1 MNIVVIICDQL
12 RYDALQCN
20 GNPYVQTPNL
30 NRLAE
35 RSVQFTSAFTS
46 APICSPA
53 RHSLI
58 SGVYPFAHG
67 VTDNETKPAKPLET
81 IAHKLHTAGYRS
93 AHITAVPEKGGF
105 DHGFDTVR
113 PQNLNDI
120 LSEQDK
126 SAVAWE
132 NSKAVLRLTAGP
144 STRTKEQHKGF
155 LVAERAVQFIEEAA
169 DNGETFQLWVGFP
182 EPHPPF
188 YPPKP
193 FFDQFDPSKF
203 NLPDELPETATP
215 PHPFITNRQKEWSRL
230 TDAEKRQMLAGYYG
244 LVEMVDQFV
253 GMVVDAIDRQN
264 MTEDTLIVFT
274 SDHGEQ
280 LGEHGMYFKFV
291 MRESSVHV
299 PLMFSHPRLKPGV
312 RHELAAHVDLFPT
325 LCDMAGLDIPEH
337 LHGRSLKPLLE
348 SEAAPDHWRT
358 EVIAQMENRFMI
370 RTDTWKLNMYDD
382 EPGELYHIAEDPQEF
397 NNLIGKAEYSDVV
410 ARLKNALDEQRAQA
424 NSAH

>member
-35 RSVQFTSAFTS
+35 RSVQFTNAFTS

-58 SGVYPFAHG
+58 SGMYPFAHG
-67 VTDNETKPAKPLET
+67 VIDNEVKPVKPLET
-81 IAHKLHTAGYRS
+81 IAHKLNAVGYRS
-93 AHITAVPEKGGF
+93 AHITAVPEKGNFDYGF
-105 DHGFDTVR
+105 ESAR
-113 PQNLNDI
+113 PQSLNDI

-126 SAVAWE
+126 SIVAWE
-132 NSKAVLRLTAGP
+132 NSRPVLRLTAGP

-169 DNGETFQLWVGFP
+169 DKGEKFHLWVGFP

-193 FFDQFDPSKF
+193 FFEKFDQSKF
-203 NLPDELPETATP
+203 KLPEEMPETAP
-215 PHPFITNRQKEWSRL
+215 APHPFITKRQKEWSHL
-230 TDAEKRQMLAGYYG
+230 TSAETLQMFAGYYG

-253 GMVVDAIDRQN
+253 GMVLDTVERLN
-264 MTEDTLIVFT
+264 MADDTLIVFT

-291 MRESSVHV
+291 MREQSVHI
-299 PLMFSHPRLKPGV
+299 PFMISHPKFAPGV
-312 RHELAAHVDLFPT
+312 RDELAAHVDLFPT
-325 LCDMAGLDIPEH
+325 LCDIVGLEIPEYM
-337 LHGRSLKPLLE
+337 HGHSLKALLE
-348 SEAAPDHWRT
+348 SEVAPDNWRK
-358 EVIAQMENRFMI
+358 EVFAQMEDRFMI
-370 RTDTWKLNMYDD
+370 RTETWKLNLYD
-382 EPGELYHIAEDPQEF
+382 EKPGELYNISEDPKEF
-397 NNLIGKAEYSDVV
+397 NNLIEHAEYTDVV
-410 ARLKNALDEQRAQA
+410 HRLKKVLDEKRATV
-424 NSAH
+424 NE